1 MEMSK
6 LTDYD
11 KFILMTQGKRMGST
25 MAAFF
30 EFRTILQLLEVCAK
44 SDAQTISWKEKII
57 DKPINRSEASSLLD
71 SFNRAKWNNKFVTL
85 AHQMGVVL
93 R

>member
-1 MEMSK
+1 MEYNK
-6 LTDYD
+6 LSGFD

-44 SDAQTISWKEKII
+44 SDAQTISWKDKII
-57 DKPINRSEASSLLD
+57 DKPVNRSEASSLLD

-85 AHQMGVVL
+85 AHEMGVVL

>member
-1 MEMSK
+1 MEMNK

-11 KFILMTQGKRMGST
+11 KFILMTQGKTMGST

-30 EFRTILQLLEVCAK
+30 EFKNILKLLEVCSK
-44 SDAQTISWKEKII
+44 SDAKTISWKDKII
-57 DKPINRSEASSLLD
+57 DKPINRSEAVGLLD
-71 SFNRAKWNNKFVTL
+71 SFNRAKWNGKFVTL
-85 AHQMGVVL
+85 AHRMGIVL